1 MLCRKD
7 PVHLFPPSRLF
18 RARVERAGSGRKVA
32 LLAIRSP
39 REEPAPRQ
47 LMPCPTSTMAS
58 SSGGARAMWLLCF
71 LLVASLFRVSLC
83 QSGYTWR
90 HGSSVAVLNNTL
102 FMMGGQTSNEERDWV
117 PDTRVW
123 AISLDKSWTTGDSF
137 MRSTEKQGAAVEY
150 MSLWPSPRGDSIYT
164 WGGRDLLASER
175 RAKDPGLR
183 IFKPRTVDD
192 SNGEGSWPEKGQAP
206 KDLTKSPPQ
215 RIYRGRLGSWTSCN
229 GLGFYM
235 GGQLDDST
243 DSTWPYKQPD
253 DTTMAPLTGL
263 AIYDM
268 ETQKWTNR
276 SAEGFGIPGRG
287 GVHMAGTAVCLPKL
301 GTDGK
306 GVLLFLAGNQRVPD
320 KALELEDVFLY
331 DIGSGKF
338 HKQHATKDKDIG
350 GFKFLKPRNHACAV
364 AAKSD
369 KSKNYEVI
377 LFGGND
383 ENAAETYVL
392 MVPGF
397 HWIRA
402 VRDSPESMRGSRM
415 GHECAVAGSGKRQMI
430 AVGGTKDEPPEK
442 FLPTQDPWGPNGV
455 QILDMTELTWSGS
468 YKHDA
473 PAYEPAKEVKA
484 WYSNSSNLKSVSWN
498 TQDIRALFADAIDN
512 PNPPNGEPGP
522 VPGPPISIIVGAA
535 VGGAAGLAL
544 VVCVVYFCYFRPRR
558 RRAAHENPAELPFE
572 PHHQQPTVVVE
583 VGAVGPNGHDKA
595 HGGMEGYRSVGDY
608 DRLSPDGSGV
618 SSPLGSFAQDGQ
630 QVQRPAPE
638 LHQHGFRPPQEL
650 AGDSFDVSAAGN
662 TR

>member
-1 MLCRKD
+1 MWLATRPVQIMLCRKD
-7 PVHLFPPSRLF
+7 TVHLFPPSRLF
-18 RARVERAGSGRKVA
+18 RRRARVERAGSSRKVA

-47 LMPCPTSTMAS
+47 LMPCPTSI
-58 SSGGARAMWLLCF
+58 
-71 LLVASLFRVSLC
+71 
-83 QSGYTWR
+83 
-90 HGSSVAVLNNTL
+90 AVLNNTL
-102 FMMGGQTSNEERDWV
+102 FMMGGQTSNEEGDWV

-123 AISLDKSWTTGDSF
+123 AISLDKSWTTGDAF
-137 MRSTEKQGAAVEY
+137 MRSTGKQGAAVEY

-243 DSTWPYKQPD
+243 DSTWPYKQLD
-253 DTTMAPLTGL
+253 NTTIAPLTGL

-268 ETQKWTNR
+268 EKQTWTNR
-276 SAEGFGIPGRG
+276 SAEGFGAKGRG

-306 GVLLFLAGNQRVPD
+306 GVLLFLAGNQRVQN

-338 HKQHATKDKDIG
+338 HRQRATKDKDIEG
-350 GFKFLKPRNHACAV
+350 SKRLRPRNHACAV

-442 FLPTQDPWGPNGV
+442 FMPTQDPWGPNGV

-473 PAYEPAKEVKA
+473 PAYEPANEVKA

-544 VVCVVYFCYFRPRR
+544 VVCVVYFCYSRPR
-558 RRAAHENPAELPFE
+558 RRAAHKNPAELPFE
-572 PHHQQPTVVVE
+572 PHQQPTVVAE
-583 VGAVGPNGHDKA
+583 VGPNGHNKA
-595 HGGMEGYRSVGDY
+595 RGGMEGYRSVGGY
-608 DRLSPDGSGV
+608 DRLSPDRSGV

-650 AGDSFDVSAAGN
+650 AGDSFDISAAGN